1 MSRKPSNQADDPT
14 SLGSILVAM
23 GTISPD
29 SLKAAVEMQERLSTD
44 ELLGKLLVAEGGCT
58 QEQVAIALS
67 AQDDMRS
74 RDKSKQALAVA
85 SIAQIRKAGTN
96 GARQHLISKAEGVTR
111 KATGQAHPAITP
123 EMLSAK
129 ADRG

>member
-1 MSRKPSNQADDPT
+1 MSRKSNPAEDPT

-29 SLKAAVEMQERLSTD
+29 DLKAAVSLQERLSTD

-58 QEQVAIALS
+58 QEQIAIALS

-85 SIAQIRKAGTN
+85 SIAQIRKQGTN
-96 GARQHLISKAEGVTR
+96 GARQHLVSKAQGVTR

-129 ADRG
+129 SSDG